1 MDLFKNSWNIIYAI
15 VLALVSI
22 FTQEIITF
30 IMLGFV
36 LMALLMI
43 HETLKKILAK
53 LETNGRAED

>member
-1 MDLFKNSWNIIYAI
+1 MDLFKNSLNIIYAI
-15 VLALVSI
+15 ILAVVSI

-53 LETNGRAED
+53 LDSKGRSED

>member
-1 MDLFKNSWNIIYAI
+1 MDLFKNSLNIVYAI
-15 VLALVSI
+15 LLAVVSI

-53 LETNGRAED
+53 LDSKGKSED